1 MHTPLSDT
9 STAPCEGT
17 DKSTLQIPPIMD
29 RYGNAA
35 DIGHKSR
42 MEDTS
47 MCVPFSGGGAF
58 GVFDGHGG
66 AGAAEFIKDY
76 MRNVILRSLD
86 SSRDKEDTLS
96 RSYSLTEEALESF
109 LCETEMP
116 KLRAYFDDDFEDD
129 DEYPLMTSGS
139 TACVCLVD
147 ESTSPGSL
155 AVANAGDC
163 RAVLCRRGEAIDLT
177 RDHNLKSCTEDER
190 RRVAPYLQSA
200 SSEYLGGLA
209 VTRSLGDLRASSGS
223 KNAGQIAEPEI
234 TSMPL
239 EKDDEFIILAT
250 DGLFDV
256 VSSKTAVETV
266 RRHMLGR
273 QATPAT
279 AARYLIDRAIARHA
293 ADNICVPV
301 TPALER
307 LIETEGQAGTM
318 TYASLVRALESCHP
332 DAGRTH
338 QPTYKL
344 QEVRPQ
350 PALPP
355 HRDPVSWESEVAGAS
370 TDDDIR
376 LTVASLMSG
385 RISTHQFVTRLAKCG
400 IEVDEDIE
408 MLILRHE
415 EDPSNAKLDEFV
427 SALLEK
433 RDASIGRGMEPK
445 HKIEVPYALDTEPDP
460 STQIQ
465 RQQEYPKEIIANLGD
480 KGGEFTRRLNPK
492 RRGNYKNSGDIL
504 SWKPSLTEDPA
515 STHAKTFPVGGRKSI
530 KTLPTSSD
538 ILRYSVEHSGE
549 HPDPAEVFSGG
560 KRRVYPS
567 SRSPPPFGTELDMF
581 K

>member
-1 MHTPLSDT
+1 FNIPDLYTPMHTPLSDT

-234 TSMPL
+234 TSMAL

-293 ADNICVPV
+293 ADNICVTVVYLREWATSAGPG
-301 TPALER
+301 PRPSIIER
-307 LIETEGQAGTM
+307 SATGEEN
-318 TYASLVRALESCHP
+318 R
-332 DAGRTH
+332 R
-338 QPTYKL
+338 
-344 QEVRPQ
+344 
-350 PALPP
+350 
-355 HRDPVSWESEVAGAS
+355 SE
-370 TDDDIR
+370 
-376 LTVASLMSG
+376 
-385 RISTHQFVTRLAKCG
+385 
-400 IEVDEDIE
+400 
-408 MLILRHE
+408 
-415 EDPSNAKLDEFV
+415 
-427 SALLEK
+427 
-433 RDASIGRGMEPK
+433 
-445 HKIEVPYALDTEPDP
+445 
-460 STQIQ
+460 
-465 RQQEYPKEIIANLGD
+465 
-480 KGGEFTRRLNPK
+480 
-492 RRGNYKNSGDIL
+492 
-504 SWKPSLTEDPA
+504 
-515 STHAKTFPVGGRKSI
+515 
-530 KTLPTSSD
+530 
-538 ILRYSVEHSGE
+538 
-549 HPDPAEVFSGG
+549 
-560 KRRVYPS
+560 
-567 SRSPPPFGTELDMF
+567 
-581 K
+581 